1 MSAFFIF
8 YLTVTAVVRG
18 LLAIA
23 VINWGIIV
31 TVITLST
38 AVI

>member
-8 YLTVTAVVRG
+8 YLTVTAVVRS

-23 VINWGIIV
+23 VFHWGIIV
-31 TVITLST
+31 TVITLTT